1 MDYDTDSDISDTCS
15 ENMDWIDDEL
25 MEDEFY
31 NAFYNSPIESIQI
44 VQMLFDDKCEKCY
57 NISKS
62 SYQLKTPGR
71 FSSEELIPI
80 LRCQTQQ
87 GFNPFSI
94 LKFALEV
101 DSSKINEFI
110 ENNNSKNLQE
120 VSYTNDIIFKDSTKA
135 LESTTTIF
143 ILYSKK
149 SVKQNKNKNR
159 TTRSIHMKLNN
170 ANSANN
176 ANNTNNANSANNTNN
191 INKKK
196 FNKTRRKQITFE

>member
-1 MDYDTDSDISDTCS
+1 MD
-15 ENMDWIDDEL
+15 ENDDMNWIDDEL
-25 MEDEFY
+25 MEEEFY
-31 NAFYNSPIESIQI
+31 NAFYNSPIETIQI
-44 VQMLFDDKCEKCY
+44 VQMLFDNNCEKCY
-57 NISKS
+57 NVSRS
-62 SYQLKTPGR
+62 SYQLKTPGC

-110 ENNNSKNLQE
+110 ENNYSKNLQE

-149 SVKQNKNKNR
+149 SVKQNKNR
-159 TTRSIHMKLNN
+159 TTRSIHMKLNY
-170 ANSANN
+170 ANR
-176 ANNTNNANSANNTNN
+176 ANNTNSENSA
-191 INKKK
+191 NKKK

>member
-149 SVKQNKNKNR
+149 SVKQNKNKNKNR
-159 TTRSIHMKLNN
+159 ITRSIHMKLNN
-170 ANSANN
+170 AN
-176 ANNTNNANSANNTNN
+176 NANSANNTNSA
-191 INKKK
+191 NKTK